1 MFPRWKLLFKMCIEK
16 VSLVSATDAF
26 SPSAKH
32 AANVPSQADKYPSL
46 PLFSF
51 LLFCTFTADFY
62 WARKTFQRSLKALPN
77 DDECAAAVA
86 ADETGF
92 AVAKICCTTCIICC
106 ARDRV
111 DSELVEA

>member
-1 MFPRWKLLFKMCIEK
+1 MHCIEK
-16 VSLVSATDAF
+16 VSEVSATDAF

-62 WARKTFQRSLKALPN
+62 WARTTFQRSLKALPN
-77 DDECAAAVA
+77 DDECVAAAA
-86 ADETGF
+86 AQPMRQVLLWQKYAAQLALF
-92 AVAKICCTTCIICC
+92 AAHAI
-106 ARDRV
+106 
-111 DSELVEA
+111 ELIQS